1 MTKNEIDDALD
12 EFHDDYHIPLLGAV
26 NAVYKASPEKAPES
40 LSDAVKMLH
49 LSAAALEGI
58 ILSVERKESL
68 REDQELVGEVT
79 QMALSLA
86 ACKDEL
92 SDLLQNKS
100 A

>member
-1 MTKNEIDDALD
+1 MTKNEIDDALG
-12 EFHDDYHIPLLGAV
+12 EFHDDYHIPLLAAV
-26 NAVYKASPEKAPES
+26 NAVYKASPESKPEK

-58 ILSVERKESL
+58 ILSVEGTESL
-68 REDQELVGEVT
+68 REDQELAEEVT

-92 SDLLQNKS
+92 SDLLQNQS
-100 A
+100 G